1 LVRSYFRITQE
12 GSFVMQLDRI
22 AEAGVL
28 SSALLLTG
36 HITLYGR
43 LSRIESYAY
52 GTSALGAGL
61 SWYGIRSGQPGAV
74 VAFWALAGIG
84 GATVAGCY
92 KAREILLGERR
103 QGLLADQ
110 LWHERDTPGS

>member
-1 LVRSYFRITQE
+1 
-12 GSFVMQLDRI
+12 M
-22 AEAGVL
+22 L

-61 SWYGIRSGQPGAV
+61 SWYGIRAGQPGAV